1 MEIWGRWE
9 VFCPSWYKV
18 EKLSFDSVAF
28 DYSYP
33 VLTKLWQAFQREM
46 SIDGFPPFTTPI
58 SLCPSTDTRSSI
70 QSETFR
76 RTIRRCFSVSTI
88 PEKGQYFL
96 QIAPPRNVCKRH
108 RYLSTMR
115 RLSIMNNG
123 RTGQVLSRHFTVSS
137 SPHLLIIKISTT
149 RGMTLFVKWIERRD
163 KVESKMRWILRINSI
178 LFFSFFFLGLMNGFL
193 FYLFLKGYYYSFLN
207 REKRL
212 IVFFVSFKLIRIS
225 IRV

>member
-46 SIDGFPPFTTPI
+46 SIDGFPPFNPDI
-58 SLCPSTDTRSSI
+58 SLPVNRHQIFDSIRNLSTYP
-70 QSETFR
+70 
-76 RTIRRCFSVSTI
+76 CFSVSTI
-88 PEKGQYFL
+88 PEKDQYFL

-115 RLSIMNNG
+115 RLSIMKNG
-123 RTGQVLSRHFTVSS
+123 RRASFIAPFYR
-137 SPHLLIIKISTT
+137 LLVTALVNNKN
-149 RGMTLFVKWIERRD
+149 FYDARD
-163 KVESKMRWILRINSI
+163 DVICEMDRT
-178 LFFSFFFLGLMNGFL
+178 
-193 FYLFLKGYYYSFLN
+193 KG
-207 REKRL
+207 
-212 IVFFVSFKLIRIS
+212 
-225 IRV
+225 

>member
-1 MEIWGRWE
+1 M
-9 VFCPSWYKV
+9 
-18 EKLSFDSVAF
+18 AF

-46 SIDGFPPFTTPI
+46 SIDGFPPFNPDI
-58 SLCPSTDTRSSI
+58 SLPVNRHQIFDSIRNLSTYP
-70 QSETFR
+70 
-76 RTIRRCFSVSTI
+76 CFSVSTI
-88 PEKGQYFL
+88 PEKDQYFL

-163 KVESKMRWILRINSI
+163 KVESKTR
-178 LFFSFFFLGLMNGFL
+178 
-193 FYLFLKGYYYSFLN
+193 
-207 REKRL
+207 
-212 IVFFVSFKLIRIS
+212 
-225 IRV
+225 

>member
-1 MEIWGRWE
+1 M
-9 VFCPSWYKV
+9 
-18 EKLSFDSVAF
+18 AF

-76 RTIRRCFSVSTI
+76 RTHASLYLRFRRRTNTSFKLHPLETCVNGTS
-88 PEKGQYFL
+88 
-96 QIAPPRNVCKRH
+96 

-163 KVESKMRWILRINSI
+163 KVESKTR
-178 LFFSFFFLGLMNGFL
+178 
-193 FYLFLKGYYYSFLN
+193 
-207 REKRL
+207 
-212 IVFFVSFKLIRIS
+212 
-225 IRV
+225 

>member
-1 MEIWGRWE
+1 M
-9 VFCPSWYKV
+9 
-18 EKLSFDSVAF
+18 AF

-96 QIAPPRNVCKRH
+96 QIAPPRNTCKRH

-123 RTGQVLSRHFTVSS
+123 RRASFITPFYR
-137 SPHLLIIKISTT
+137 LLVTALVNNKN
-149 RGMTLFVKWIERRD
+149 FYDARD
-163 KVESKMRWILRINSI
+163 DVICEMDRT
-178 LFFSFFFLGLMNGFL
+178 
-193 FYLFLKGYYYSFLN
+193 KG
-207 REKRL
+207 
-212 IVFFVSFKLIRIS
+212 
-225 IRV
+225 